1 MIVKTVG
8 FIICDDDGAVLPDV
22 LVGGDRV
29 DDTRGHSLRE
39 LAVGIAR
46 MIVVAGLRRLDR
58 GELRWRE
65 AVLVGVVRV
74 LDDGGFARI
83 FEVIVA
89 AANVENAARARQDVL
104 PYVGE
109 KISFAAQIGLLGGIV
124 GDIAEILRAIV
135 VAGNVL
141 VG

>member
-1 MIVKTVG
+1 
-8 FIICDDDGAVLPDV
+8 
-22 LVGGDRV
+22 
-29 DDTRGHSLRE
+29 
-39 LAVGIAR
+39 

-58 GELRWRE
+58 GELRRRE
-65 AVLVGVVRV
+65 AVVIGVVRV

-104 PYVGE
+104 PYVGQE
-109 KISFAAQIGLLGGIV
+109 IAFASQIGLLGGIV

-135 VAGNVL
+135 VADVVL
-141 VG
+141 VGGFASPTSGPVM